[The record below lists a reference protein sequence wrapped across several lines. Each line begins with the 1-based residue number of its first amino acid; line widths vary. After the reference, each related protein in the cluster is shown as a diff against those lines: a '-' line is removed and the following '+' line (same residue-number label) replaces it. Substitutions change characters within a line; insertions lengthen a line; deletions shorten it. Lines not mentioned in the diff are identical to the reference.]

1 MFYLTLV
8 TRLSIHTT
16 SIQHYIR
23 ALSQSNKVIER
34 EKIRK
39 ERKEERKKERQN
51 ERYPDWHRSKT
62 LYLQT

>member
-34 EKIRK
+34 EKRRK

-51 ERYPDWHRSKT
+51 ERYPD
-62 LYLQT
+62 